1 MFCAVN
7 NNFQRINK
15 TNYERSREMMVQ
27 NWYGS
32 KGDGEKRDGRE
43 RDLEGKNEEILNHL
57 IERSLGSLK
66 VLSLVMG

>member
-1 MFCAVN
+1 
-7 NNFQRINK
+7 
-15 TNYERSREMMVQ
+15 MMVQ